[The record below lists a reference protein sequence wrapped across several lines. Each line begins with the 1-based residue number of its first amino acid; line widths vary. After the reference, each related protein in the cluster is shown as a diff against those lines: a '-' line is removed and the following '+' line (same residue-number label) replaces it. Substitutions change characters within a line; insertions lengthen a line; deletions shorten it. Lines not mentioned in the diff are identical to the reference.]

1 MLDAG
6 LILSLGLGKKTN
18 IPDPSM
24 EINESS
30 NACDESEKN
39 GYKTVRELRMLGVM
53 LLLIT
58 PGHLQHS
65 RNQLHQKNVRKNRSR
80 SHRSQC

>member
-30 NACDESEKN
+30 NACDESEKMVI
-39 GYKTVRELRMLGVM
+39 K
-53 LLLIT
+53 
-58 PGHLQHS
+58 Q
-65 RNQLHQKNVRKNRSR
+65 
-80 SHRSQC
+80 